1 MRAGPLAPKTPPRPG
16 TLPRAHVTV
25 DVDPLRCYAEI
36 HGLAPG
42 LLSEESFNAVYE
54 RGMLRFLDIFE
65 RYGIRATL
73 FVVSSDLSGSDNS
86 GSDNSGSDNS
96 GSDYKGGPGPSS
108 AMYMRNRGLMR
119 EASQRGHEIASHT
132 HSHPYDFDR
141 LPVED
146 QDFEI
151 ASSVRII
158 NEAVGRA
165 PVGFRAPG
173 YNFRAEMT
181 PLLVKHGLRYDASLL
196 PSRGYYLLRAA
207 MIAKI
212 RALGGKSGSQLG
224 RYRNFATSTR
234 PRIVARDGAVIRQH
248 PISVLPGLGLPM
260 VGTFLAMLGPERLEA
275 ALGFAAELD
284 PLHIEFHG
292 VDLLDLER
300 DALPPA
306 LAVQRDL
313 CIPLEQKLAVMDRL
327 FGFLAGRF
335 EVVPLRDAD
344 HGD

>member
-1 MRAGPLAPKTPPRPG
+1 MRHRRPEPMSPSPEKTSRQG
-16 TLPRAHVTV
+16 RRPRAHVTV

-42 LLSEESFNAVYE
+42 ALSEESFNLVYE
-54 RGMLRFLDIFE
+54 KGMLRFIDVFE

-73 FVVSSDLSGSDNS
+73 FVVTSDLSSADGTDPSRRVDL
-86 GSDNSGSDNS
+86 
-96 GSDYKGGPGPSS
+96 KGPAPS
-108 AMYMRNRGLMR
+108 ATMFARNRGLMR
-119 EASQRGHEIASHT
+119 EASERGHEIASHT

-141 LPVED
+141 LPVER
-146 QDFEI
+146 QGAEI
-151 ASSVRII
+151 ATSVRII
-158 NEAVGRA
+158 TEAVGRA

-173 YNFRAEMT
+173 YNFRPEMT
-181 PLLVKHGLRYDASLL
+181 PLLVEHGLRYDASLL

-212 RALGGKSGSQLG
+212 RAFGGTSGSQLG
-224 RYRNFATSTR
+224 RYRNFATNNR

-292 VDLLDLER
+292 VDLLDLAR
-300 DALPPA
+300 DGLPPE
-306 LAVQRDL
+306 LAVQSDL
-313 CIPLEQKLAVMDRL
+313 LIPLERKLAVMDRL
-327 FGFLAGRF
+327 FSFLDGRF